1 MAERIVVDTDVV
13 SYAYKG
19 DARFARF
26 AAALE
31 RKELVVSFVTVAEL
45 HLWTL
50 TRNWGA
56 TRRDNLLQTVRQNYL
71 MFGVDEE
78 LCRLWAELRQAGSV
92 AGRLLPEHDAWIAA
106 TAIRLDAALATNNRR
121 HFENVANLRLA

>member
-19 DARFARF
+19 DSRFAPF
-26 AAALE
+26 APALE
-31 RKELVVSFVTVAEL
+31 HKELVVSFVTVAEL
-45 HLWTL
+45 RLWTL

-56 TRRDNLLQTVRQNYL
+56 VRRDDLLRTVRENYI

-78 LCRLWAELRQAGSV
+78 LCRLWAELRHVGGV

-106 TAIRLDAALATNNRR
+106 TAIRLDVTLVTNNRK
-121 HFENVANLRLA
+121 HFEGIKDLRLA